1 MIKRIITLSL
11 TAIACLTM
19 QAQTN
24 NDVVTLAKS
33 SGYWVAKPSVAIDK
47 KKKSVA
53 RWNRTEKDDWFEP
66 SGLVVEN
73 VPTVDLNDEL
83 FADFVNASKDA
94 PYTPMPWKLTEENGE
109 TVLHCYLP
117 MPADIVDNFP
127 IATTNALES
136 RARKERCSTS
146 RFSSPNCP
154 RPLRT
159 LPSMAYPTGS

>member
-66 SGLVVEN
+66 SGLMVEN
-73 VPTVDLNDEL
+73 VPTVDNLNDEL

-109 TVLHCYLP
+109 TVLHCYFP
-117 MPADIVDNFP
+117 MPADIVDNFWLTDLL
-127 IATTNALES
+127 AH
-136 RARKERCSTS
+136 R
-146 RFSSPNCP
+146 
-154 RPLRT
+154 
-159 LPSMAYPTGS
+159 